1 MMITQ
6 LHFFYTDQQSAAI
19 QTMTLESPGNLMAS
33 VATGK
38 KQNTTRQLPHFI
50 VIRHP
55 HFVVVFLFVF

>member
-1 MMITQ
+1 MSQDRDRDSEERERTG
-6 LHFFYTDQQSAAI
+6 
-19 QTMTLESPGNLMAS
+19 LESPGNLMAS